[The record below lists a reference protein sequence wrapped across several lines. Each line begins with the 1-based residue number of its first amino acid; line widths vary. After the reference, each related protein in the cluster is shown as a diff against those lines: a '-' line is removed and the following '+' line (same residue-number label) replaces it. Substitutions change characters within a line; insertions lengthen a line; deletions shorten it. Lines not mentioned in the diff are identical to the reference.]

1 MSRNARCSVT
11 ALALLFLCTVG
22 PAVQAQ
28 NQQGSVDVIINTPQ
42 PYDNVASAIQSLGGK
57 VKWQYKYINAI
68 SASIPSGAMPAVR
81 DLVGEAAISK
91 DTLVGAP
98 TPVRSL
104 RPLVSPL
111 ADSQVYSLVPV
122 GKALKQPIFPVASAA
137 DVPSEKAYAVNDA
150 NLQIRALHAAG
161 FTGKNTV
168 VAIVD
173 SGVRPGY
180 ASLEADGSV
189 IGGEDFVGDGNNFS
203 DPSNDPHGT
212 FEAALISGNAR
223 FPVPPGIFLSS
234 MQSNFPGTLEYTGG
248 QYFVDMIGSAPEAQ
262 LFIVRVFGVGASFG
276 APKSRII
283 AALESIIQLREN
295 FDNYGQLS
303 KKNPNGGY
311 NIKVANLSFGTS
323 TTNAGH
329 TELEQEL
336 DVMIAK
342 DILPV
347 VAAGD
352 GGASSLTVS
361 SPATSFSALSVGA
374 TSPSANDRLLNDVNP
389 SINSCTSP
397 CGSLERP
404 STPTQTAVFSS
415 RGPAADG
422 RILPHVMAAGDG
434 MLSQGCGGFDKNGN
448 CRNDGNNLAMASGT
462 SFSAPVVSGVA
473 AVLRQEFPKASV
485 GQIWNAIV
493 NTANKALLGDGST
506 VLDQGHG
513 VVNASAAADLI
524 QDGGVSDRLPVP
536 PKPDSLVSDNIED
549 NTNLNVVSGAVSQ
562 QFNNLKPGQR
572 GEILYQVDP
581 QASQVVINL
590 TKVSCGG
597 SPCGNPGGS
606 QNALFGDDII
616 LNVQSAKTSSSG
628 FGDYFPCPPFFNT
641 TDTTIVIPD
650 QSCGPP
656 RPEIL
661 EPGVMRITLIGDTTN
676 LGLVSANVGVSSL
689 KVSLPKT
696 TAAGTIKGGDNLSFQ
711 VSLPPA
717 VSTSSNL
724 QFELRWD
731 HDWAHYP
738 TNDLDMYITDPT
750 GAVSFAGATLNSPEQ
765 VTMSAI
771 PGTWKIQLVGFYVPT
786 GSDNFVLSV
795 LLDGKLIALAK

>member
-1 MSRNARCSVT
+1 MLLKFLCISADKRLKRRTAPDRQDNRERIPMRKNARCIVT
-11 ALALLFLCTVG
+11 ALVLSLLCTVG
-22 PAVQAQ
+22 PAVHAQ
-28 NQQGSVDVIINTPQ
+28 NQQGNVDVIINTSK
-42 PYDNVASAIQSLGGK
+42 PYDNVVSAIQGLGGK

-68 SASIPSGAMPAVR
+68 SASIPSSTMPAVR
-81 DLVGEAAISK
+81 DIVGEAAISK
-91 DTLVGAP
+91 DTVIGTP

-104 RPLVSPL
+104 RSLVSPL
-111 ADSQVYSLVPV
+111 ADDQVYSVVPV
-122 GKALKQPIFPVASAA
+122 GKAQKQPIFPVASAD

-161 FTGKNTV
+161 FTGRNIV
-168 VAIVD
+168 VADVD
-173 SGVRPGY
+173 TGVRPGY
-180 ASLEADGSV
+180 ASLDAG
-189 IGGEDFVGDGNNFS
+189 
-203 DPSNDPHGT
+203 
-212 FEAALISGNAR
+212 
-223 FPVPPGIFLSS
+223 
-234 MQSNFPGTLEYTGG
+234 
-248 QYFVDMIGSAPEAQ
+248 EAQ
-262 LFIVRVFGVGASFG
+262 LFVVRVFGVGASAG

-295 FDNYGQLS
+295 FDNYGLLS

-311 NIKVANLSFGTS
+311 DIKVANLSFGTS

-352 GGASSLTVS
+352 GGASSLTIS

-374 TSPSANDRLLNDVNP
+374 TSPSANDRLQNDVNP
-389 SINSCTSP
+389 SINGCASP

-404 STPTQTAVFSS
+404 TTHTQTAVFSS
-415 RGPAADG
+415 RGPTADG
-422 RILPHVMAAGDG
+422 RVLPHVMAAGDG
-434 MLSQGCGGFDKNGN
+434 MLSQACGGFDKNGN
-448 CRNDGNNLAMASGT
+448 CRNDVNNLAIASGT

-473 AVLRQEFPKASV
+473 AVLRQEFPNASV

-493 NTANKALLGDGST
+493 NTADEGLLGDGST

-513 VVNASAAADLI
+513 VVNASAASDLI
-524 QDGGVSDRLPVP
+524 QDGGVSDRLPAP
-536 PKPDSLVSDNIED
+536 PNPDSRVSDNIED
-549 NTNLNVVSGAVSQ
+549 NTNLSLVSGTVSH
-562 QFNNLKPGQR
+562 QFNSLKQGQR
-572 GEILYQVDP
+572 GEILYQIDP
-581 QASQVVINL
+581 QTSQVVINL
-590 TKVSCGG
+590 TNVSCGG
-597 SPCGNPGGS
+597 LPCGNPGGS

-641 TDTTIVIPD
+641 ADTSIVIPD

-656 RPEIL
+656 TPEIL

-676 LGLVSANVGVSSL
+676 LGLVSANVGVSSS
-689 KVSLPKT
+689 KVSLPRT
-696 TAAGTIKGGDNLSFQ
+696 TAAGTIRGGDNPSFQ
-711 VSLPPA
+711 VNLPPT

-750 GAVSFAGATLNSPEQ
+750 GAANVAGATLNSPEQ
-765 VTMSAI
+765 VTVSAI
-771 PGTWKIQLVGFYVPT
+771 PGPWKIQLVGFYVPT
-786 GSDNFVLSV
+786 GSENFVLSV
-795 LLDGKLIALAK
+795 LLDGKLIALAN